1 MSKKQPPRVL
11 FNFEEQTPSM
21 KLELKDDFDIDV
33 IDNLDDSFEQEDDEL
48 EMPRIVGKPK
58 VEENDIFDDIPPKV
72 IVDKPKVIVDK
83 PKVIVDEDVV
93 IEKPKKVVGE
103 KKPRKPM
110 SEEHKQKLALAREK
124 AMAVRKANAEE
135 KKQMKEIENQT
146 NQLKKIKK
154 VKELEE
160 LKDEV
165 ESKTTEKPQKGLS
178 QITSGLTKED
188 LEQAQY
194 DAIVKYETLRKQRK
208 AEKKRQEQIEADKQH
223 IMNQIKQPVGY
234 RYRDGSNK
242 WDLCY

>member
-11 FNFEEQTPSM
+11 FDFEDVPKENV
-21 KLELKDDFDIDV
+21 KLELKDDFDEDIID
-33 IDNLDDSFEQEDDEL
+33 DLHDDE
-48 EMPRIVGKPK
+48 ESAPGVPRIVGKPK
-58 VEENDIFDDIPPKV
+58 VEENDIFDDMPPQVKKQVKKQV
-72 IVDKPKVIVDK
+72 I
-83 PKVIVDEDVV
+83 EDVHEETGETNPNF
-93 IEKPKKVVGE
+93 IYKDEKHKI

-124 AMAVRKANAEE
+124 AMAVRKAKAQE

-146 NQLKKIKK
+146 NELKKIKK

-165 ESKTTEKPQKGLS
+165 ESKTIEKPQKVQVHS
-178 QITSGLTKED
+178 NITKED
-188 LEQAQY
+188 LEQAQF

-208 AEKKRQEQIEADKQH
+208 AEKKRKEQIEADKQH

-242 WDLCY
+242 WDMCY

>member
-11 FNFEEQTPSM
+11 FDFEEEAPKQTI
-21 KLELKDDFDIDV
+21 KLELKDDYDIDV
-33 IDNLDDSFEQEDDEL
+33 IDNLDDDEAL
-48 EMPRIVGKPK
+48 EMPKVVGKPK
-58 VEENDIFDDIPPKV
+58 VEEKDIFDDMPINPSMNGMG
-72 IVDKPKVIVDK
+72 
-83 PKVIVDEDVV
+83 EDVV
-93 IEKPKKVVGE
+93 IAKPKKVVGE

-124 AMAVRKANAEE
+124 AMAVRKAKAEE
-135 KKQMKEIENQT
+135 KKKMKEIENQT
-146 NQLKKIKK
+146 NELKKKKK

-165 ESKTTEKPQKGLS
+165 ESKTIEKVQPQK
-178 QITSGLTKED
+178 IHSGITKED

-242 WDLCY
+242 WDMCY

>member
-11 FNFEEQTPSM
+11 FNFEEDAPKETI
-21 KLELKDDFDIDV
+21 KLELKDDYDIDV
-33 IDNLDDSFEQEDDEL
+33 IDNLDDDDAL
-48 EMPRIVGKPK
+48 EMPRVVGKPK
-58 VEENDIFDDIPPKV
+58 VEENDIFDDMPHQVKKQVKKQV
-72 IVDKPKVIVDK
+72 I
-83 PKVIVDEDVV
+83 EDVHEETGETNPNF
-93 IEKPKKVVGE
+93 IYKDEKHKI

-124 AMAVRKANAEE
+124 AMAVRKAKAEE

-146 NQLKKIKK
+146 NELKKKKK

-165 ESKTTEKPQKGLS
+165 ESKTIEKPQPQKV
-178 QITSGLTKED
+178 QVHSGITKED

-208 AEKKRQEQIEADKQH
+208 AEKKRQEQLEADKQH

-242 WDLCY
+242 WDMCY

>member
-1 MSKKQPPRVL
+1 M
-11 FNFEEQTPSM
+11 
-21 KLELKDDFDIDV
+21 
-33 IDNLDDSFEQEDDEL
+33 
-48 EMPRIVGKPK
+48 G
-58 VEENDIFDDIPPKV
+58 
-72 IVDKPKVIVDK
+72 
-83 PKVIVDEDVV
+83 EDVV
-93 IEKPKKVVGE
+93 IAKPKKVVGE

-124 AMAVRKANAEE
+124 AMAVRKAKAEE

-146 NQLKKIKK
+146 NELKKKKK

-165 ESKTTEKPQKGLS
+165 ESKTIEKVQPQK
-178 QITSGLTKED
+178 IHSGITKED

-242 WDLCY
+242 WDMCY

>member
-58 VEENDIFDDIPPKV
+58 VEENDIFDDIP
-72 IVDKPKVIVDK
+72 PKVIVDK

>member
-58 VEENDIFDDIPPKV
+58 VEENDIFDDIP
-72 IVDKPKVIVDK
+72 PKVIVDK

-178 QITSGLTKED
+178 QITSGLSVIY
-188 LEQAQY
+188 LF
-194 DAIVKYETLRKQRK
+194 I
-208 AEKKRQEQIEADKQH
+208 
-223 IMNQIKQPVGY
+223 
-234 RYRDGSNK
+234 
-242 WDLCY
+242 